1 MHIRTLTLLALSLAS
16 LTAQTPVPPT
26 ATIES
31 IRFEGI
37 PAAEQQPILDR
48 IAVRTGDTLS
58 TETRHR
64 IGRELNRNLPARSA
78 SRSQSYTFTYRPG
91 SRPNTAILIL
101 NKGC

>member
-1 MHIRTLTLLALSLAS
+1 MTMHIRTLTLLAAS
-16 LTAQTPVPPT
+16 CAALFAQSPVSPT
-26 ATIES
+26 AAIES

-37 PAAEQQPILDR
+37 PTAEQQPILDR
-48 IAVRTGDTLS
+48 IAVRPGDTLS

-64 IGRELNRNLPARSA
+64 IGRELNRHLPARSTG
-78 SRSQSYTFTYRPG
+78 YTFTYRPG